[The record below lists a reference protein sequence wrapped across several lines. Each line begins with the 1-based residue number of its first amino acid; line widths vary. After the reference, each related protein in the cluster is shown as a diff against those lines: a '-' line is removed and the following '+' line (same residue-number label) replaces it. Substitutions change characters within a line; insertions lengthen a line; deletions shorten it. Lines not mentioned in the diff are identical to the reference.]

1 MKKKGGAGQVG
12 RGPVRSE
19 LGKLCAD
26 GLEQGNK
33 LREDVVATMPRVKVA
48 EGL

>member
-1 MKKKGGAGQVG
+1 MEGPRQVIT
-12 RGPVRSE
+12 SE